1 MSNTKYADEGTI
13 AHQLAAMCLQ
23 EGTDAAA
30 YIGRLIEAEDYEHAK
45 LSPSGAKRWM
55 TCAGSH
61 ALIQR
66 NKGDF
71 EPRFYSMEVTEEMAE
86 YVQVYVDGVRAKM
99 EEYKLRGA
107 VEVTL
112 LVEQSLPID
121 HLTHEEGATGTGDAV
136 IVAVWVDGTAEV
148 NLRDAKFGRGVE
160 VEVESNEQLL
170 MYGSGTLRNLDL
182 LYDFTRACLTVH
194 QPRIKVEPS
203 DWEVDISV
211 IREFEAR
218 CEFQARHAIHILKNI
233 EDDKLMPYLQPGD
246 HCRTTF
252 CDQRA
257 TCPKLAAYV
266 EEGVGADF
274 DVIADPDRVDPVTA
288 APGLLSDDDLATK
301 MNAVDI
307 IEDWCK
313 QVRAE
318 TERRLLAG
326 TPVPGYK
333 LVQGRA
339 GARAWS
345 NAEEVEATFKSMR
358 LKQDEMYDL
367 KLISPT
373 TAEKLLKDTPKRW
386 NRVLPLISRS
396 EGKPS
401 VAPESDKRPALVITP
416 VEDDFDIVEP
426 NTDALGDLSDLAG

>member
-1 MSNTKYADEGTI
+1 MSNTKYADEGSA
-13 AHQLAAMCLQ
+13 AHEVAATCLTL
-23 EGTDAAA
+23 GTDAAA
-30 YIGRLIEAEDYEHAK
+30 YLGRLIELEDYEHAK
-45 LSPSGAKRWM
+45 LSPSSAKRW
-55 TCAGSH
+55 TRCVGSH

-66 NKGDF
+66 NKGEF
-71 EPRFYSMEVTEEMAE
+71 ESRFYSVEVTEEMVE
-86 YVQVYVDGVRAKM
+86 YTQVYIDMVRERIEAR
-99 EEYKLRGA
+99 KLAGA
-107 VEVTL
+107 VEVIL
-112 LVEQSLPID
+112 LVEQPLPID
-121 HLTHEEGATGTGDAV
+121 HLTDETDATGTGDTV
-136 IVAVWVDGTAEV
+136 LVSVWEDGTAMIDV
-148 NLRDAKFGRGVE
+148 IDLKTGMGVVVDAVH
-160 VEVESNEQLL
+160 NEQLL
-170 MYGSGTLRNLDL
+170 MYGSGALRNLDL
-182 LYDFTRACLTVH
+182 MYDFTRACLTIH
-194 QPRIKVEPS
+194 QPRVKAEPS
-203 DWEVDISV
+203 DWEISV
-211 IREFEAR
+211 DELREFEPKFRAAAER
-218 CEFQARHAIHILKNI
+218 AHAAMYYPENILVQHLI
-233 EDDKLMPYLQPGD
+233 PGD

-252 CDQRA
+252 CDVRA

-274 DVIADPDRVDPVTA
+274 DVIVDPDRVDPVTA

-416 VEDDFDIVEP
+416 VENDFDVV
-426 NTDALGDLSDLAG
+426 GDDLAG